1 MSSSAGI
8 ITVKFVIPNGGK
20 EIQLNFVPNNNIPNI
35 TTTWKIDFGDNNG
48 YITGNPD
55 PVKTYTNDTGSEIE
69 KEVKFQITSGAMSA
83 IQIDA
88 DSIGYLKELTVGN
101 STLVKNGTSYETP
114 DLSWGLNAVFTGDSN
129 SETGTLL
136 DTTYNV
142 TSLEAFFQGA
152 TRLTTVPGHLISGI
166 TNLLNLFNYASAFNQ
181 PIGNWNVGNVTNM
194 QRMFSFASAFNQ
206 PLEQWNVSNV
216 TRMDSMFEN
225 AYAFNQ
231 PIGNWNVGN
240 VTDIYGMFRE
250 ASAFNQPIGD
260 WDVSN
265 VTTMSF
271 IFFKATAFNQ
281 PIGQWNVSNVTRMES
296 VFFGASSF
304 NQPIGDWDVSNV
316 TTMTYMFQNASAF
329 NQPIGEWDVSQVTD
343 MRKVFHG
350 AVSFNQPIG
359 QWDVSAVTDIKNMFN
374 GAASFNQDINAWDV
388 SNIRLMYGMFMNAYK
403 FNQDI
408 SSWNVSTAVNM
419 TDMFSG
425 SVTFTNHFGG
435 ATLVTENFAINNT
448 KYEVQTRHD
457 LQPWAGFAV
466 TEGELNLPLKFTNAG
481 TITFNAYTSSNV
493 NIKFRFEKDLF
504 VASNNE
510 DPKQTTN
517 FYETSEVTIIPTTTS
532 YSITIPSQGLNE
544 FNNVMLYVV
553 TRDVPV
559 TINAVIINND
569 TPNNKMSFDQNINIW
584 KVQPDTSLLYMFSNT
599 GITSSNSY
607 GFTVP
612 TPTFDE
618 FNQNMKLKGDNPA
631 TAEKGLIYVDPGVVL
646 ASDVTN
652 LTTDSNLDTENVGTY
667 YITYRARDSENNEI
681 SITRAIFVKDTTSP
695 IITSKLLSAIENG
708 ETALG
713 SVVANESVTWYVD
726 NDDIQIDS
734 NGVVSLKIAAN
745 LKIKPFYRYTITAKD
760 DSNNIKTISQ
770 KVNVYNTPEIDEYN
784 VILELSQNSFT
795 DDSLETAS
803 QNETLDFT
811 KDILKSYYDNNNQ
824 SDKVIKLMPPKD
836 GILLPGIS
844 DEPIIKPIMLYDGTT
859 KYEFSDDDI
868 NGNTVYIITEIGRT
882 IVVGTTIIRHNADN
896 FSVTINDFT
905 RIKQRGSSFYVGG
918 VTLDKFTLGSIFV
931 ESEFIDPNACSCI
944 SQSDPLNNAIL
955 DDVSASPAK
964 DSTSDGGNSFS
975 ILRNAFR
982 RTYYPVQPAKKEIYG
997 DKDASVIVRQ
1007 RTMNETSR
1015 TLNAVGL
1022 PMSFTNGND
1031 SNLVRRSVQRTR
1043 NSGGVPNK
1051 VAKRGPFQ

>member
-1 MSSSAGI
+1 MVYQPVNYNDLQGALSLWYTKANAGSAGA
-8 ITVKFVIPNGGK
+8 TELEEANTYNGSGNGSDY
-20 EIQLNFVPNNNIPNI
+20 QGNPNNWDVTAI
-35 TTTWKIDFGDNNG
+35 TD
-48 YITGNPD
+48 
-55 PVKTYTNDTGSEIE
+55 
-69 KEVKFQITSGAMSA
+69 MS
-83 IQIDA
+83 
-88 DSIGYLKELTVGN
+88 
-101 STLVKNGTSYETP
+101 
-114 DLSWGLNAVFTGDSN
+114 
-129 SETGTLL
+129 
-136 DTTYNV
+136 
-142 TSLEAFFQGA
+142 
-152 TRLTTVPGHLISGI
+152 
-166 TNLLNLFNYASAFNQ
+166 NLFCNISNINNYTVHPEIGNWNVSSVTNMSRMFDGAAAFNQ

-194 QRMFSFASAFNQ
+194 QGMFQGATAFNQ
-206 PLEQWNVSNV
+206 PLEQWNVGNV
-216 TRMDSMFEN
+216 TRMDSMFN
-225 AYAFNQ
+225 GASSFNQ

-240 VTDIYGMFRE
+240 VTDIYAMFRE

-304 NQPIGDWDVSNV
+304 NQSIGDWDVSNV

-343 MRKVFHG
+343 MRKMFHG

-448 KYEVQTRHD
+448 KYQVQTNTY

-504 VASNNE
+504 VASDNE

-569 TPNNKMSFDQNINIW
+569 TPSNKMSFDQNINIW
-584 KVQPDTSLLYMFSNT
+584 KVQSGTSLSYMFSNT

-618 FNQNMKLKGDNPA
+618 FNQNIVIKGDNPA
-631 TAEKGLIYVDPGVVL
+631 TIEKGLIYVDPGVVI

-652 LTTDSNLDTENVGTY
+652 LTTVFQNSLGNTITEVNTDVVGQYFAVYT
-667 YITYRARDSENNEI
+667 ARDSVNAEI
-681 SITRAIFVKDTTSP
+681 SVTRTIIVQDTIGPTITINAKSAITNKV
-695 IITSKLLSAIENG
+695 IENG
-708 ETALG
+708 SSSNDTSIELTFTTNENTTTFDENDITVSGGSLSNFEAASGGLG
-713 SVVANESVTWYVD
+713 PIQTLYTVTLTPSGSGERIQPTTIDVAE
-726 NDDIQIDS
+726 
-734 NGVVSLKIAAN
+734 GV
-745 LKIKPFYRYTITAKD
+745 
-760 DSNNIKTISQ
+760 
-770 KVNVYNTPEIDEYN
+770 
-784 VILELSQNSFT
+784 FT
-795 DDSLETAS
+795 DDS
-803 QNETLDFT
+803 
-811 KDILKSYYDNNNQ
+811 
-824 SDKVIKLMPPKD
+824 
-836 GILLPGIS
+836 G
-844 DEPIIKPIMLYDGTT
+844 
-859 KYEFSDDDI
+859 
-868 NGNTVYIITEIGRT
+868 NGNSAATQFRWTF
-882 IVVGTTIIRHNADN
+882 DN
-896 FSVTINDFT
+896 VKRS
-905 RIKQRGSSFYVGG
+905 GSTF
-918 VTLDKFTLGSIFV
+918 
-931 ESEFIDPNACSCI
+931 
-944 SQSDPLNNAIL
+944 NNAISSS
-955 DDVSASPAK
+955 VGASPTK
-964 DSTSDGGNSFS
+964 DSTSNGTSGFSRMRLSFVRTQSTKINPKKGIQGN
-975 ILRNAFR
+975 
-982 RTYYPVQPAKKEIYG
+982 
-997 DKDASVIVRQ
+997 KDASEVTRMRGI
-1007 RTMNETSR
+1007 NSNSR
-1015 TLNAVGL
+1015 TLNALNTDMRYTG
-1022 PMSFTNGND
+1022 GND
-1031 SNLVRRSVQRTR
+1031 ANVVRNAVQRMR
-1043 NSGGVPNK
+1043 RSGGVPNK
-1051 VAKRGPFQ
+1051 VAKGDPFP